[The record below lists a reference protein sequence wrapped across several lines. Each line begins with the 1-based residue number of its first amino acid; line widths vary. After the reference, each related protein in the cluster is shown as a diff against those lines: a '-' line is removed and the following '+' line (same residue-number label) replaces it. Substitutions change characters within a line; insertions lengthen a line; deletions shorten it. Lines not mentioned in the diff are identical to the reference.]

1 MSFTLGWQPICSHN
15 ADPIPATILDPFL
28 GSGTTAEVARRLGRN
43 CIGFELNEEYRP
55 LIEKRLA
62 QGVLL

>member
-1 MSFTLGWQPICSHN
+1 MTPPTVTVRYGDAWELAGTLEPESV
-15 ADPIPATILDPFL
+15 D
-28 GSGTTAEVARRLGRN
+28 

-55 LIEKRLA
+55 LIEQRLA